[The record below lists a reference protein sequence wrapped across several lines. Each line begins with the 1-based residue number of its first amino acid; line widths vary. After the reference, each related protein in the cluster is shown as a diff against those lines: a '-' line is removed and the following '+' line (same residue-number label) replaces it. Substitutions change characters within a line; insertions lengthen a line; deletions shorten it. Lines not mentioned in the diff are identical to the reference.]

1 MSHMPISQ
9 INNDNVAPIYSNNQS
24 LPMDTYSYNNCVL
37 THNIAY
43 LSQLQVH
50 QFFQIKADNDKLRT
64 ENAELKTNNDEL
76 QKEVTNVKKR
86 LADCEAELK
95 YERQRGCAH
104 EVKKRYVVSR
114 FKPYFVAP
122 HQHSWTHEKVE
133 QTISSICS
141 LNDIIKLD
149 RQWNFIKHNQTLQRL
164 YYLIPALIKLNS
176 MVGLDDIK
184 KDIFKKVIYYIQN
197 PHNEEYL
204 HTIISG
210 PPGVGKTEFARIYA
224 DIFVRLGVLKSDK
237 FIEIKRD
244 DLVGQYL
251 GQTAP
256 RTRKLLEEAMDG
268 VLFLDEAYSLGNQE
282 KRDSFSKEA
291 IDMINQYLSEQKG
304 KFMFIIAG
312 YEEDLNSCLFAYN
325 QGMRRRFHSH
335 YNISG
340 YKPDELRQIFLRKIQ
355 FANYHTGI
363 SNGELDRF
371 FNENKEQFGYYGGD
385 IEKLVNEI
393 KQVQSLR
400 TFSTNIRSKEVVID
414 DIIQSL
420 NNIEEKKVNSQP
432 PPFMYV

>member
-1 MSHMPISQ
+1 MPISQ
-9 INNDNVAPIYSNNQS
+9 INNYTRLPVLSNNSQFH
-24 LPMDTYSYNNCVL
+24 LDPYSYNNCVL
-37 THNIAY
+37 THNITY

-50 QFFQIKADNDKLRT
+50 QLFQIKTDNEKLKT
-64 ENAELKTNNDEL
+64 ENAELKTKNDEL

-86 LADCEAELK
+86 LVDCEVDLK
-95 YERQRGCAH
+95 HERHRGCAH
-104 EVKKRYVVSR
+104 EAKKRNIISR
-114 FKPYFVAP
+114 FKPYFVLRN
-122 HQHSWTHEKVE
+122 QYSWTDEKVE
-133 QTISSICS
+133 QTISSIRS

-149 RQWNFIKHNQTLQRL
+149 RQWNFIKHNQTLQKL
-164 YYLIPALIKLNS
+164 YYLIPALIKLNY

-291 IDMINQYLSEQKG
+291 IDMINQYLSEQKS

-335 YNISG
+335 YNITG
-340 YKPDELRQIFLRKIQ
+340 YKPDELRQIFLRKLK

-363 SNGELDRF
+363 TNGELDRF
-371 FNENKEQFGYYGGD
+371 FKENKEQFGYYGGD

-400 TFSTNIRSKEVVID
+400 TFSTNTKSKEVVMD
-414 DIIQSL
+414 DITQSL
-420 NNIEEKKVNSQP
+420 NNIKEKKVKSQP
-432 PPFMYV
+432 PPFMYI

>member
-1 MSHMPISQ
+1 MSYMPMSQ
-9 INNDNVAPIYSNNQS
+9 INNYTMKPVQFNNHGYH
-24 LPMDTYSYNNCVL
+24 MDPYSYNNCVL

-43 LSQLQVH
+43 LSQIQVH
-50 QFFQIKADNDKLRT
+50 QLFQIKEDNEKLKT
-64 ENAELKTNNDEL
+64 ENAELKKKNEEI
-76 QKEVTNVKKR
+76 QKEFTIVKKR
-86 LADCEAELK
+86 LADCEVDLK
-95 YERQRGCAH
+95 YERTRNWSH
-104 EVKKRYVVSR
+104 ETKKHCVVSR
-114 FKPYFVAP
+114 FKPYFVPP
-122 HQHSWTHEKVE
+122 HKLSWSDDKVE
-133 QTISSICS
+133 QTIRSIHS

-149 RQWNFIKHNQTLQRL
+149 HQWNFIKHNQTLQRL
-164 YYLIPALIKLNS
+164 YYLIPALVRLNT
-176 MVGLDDIK
+176 MVGLDEIK

-291 IDMINQYLSEQKG
+291 IDMINQYLSERKG
-304 KFMFIIAG
+304 KFMFIVAG
-312 YEEDLNSCLFAYN
+312 YEDDLNSCLFAYN

-340 YKPDELRQIFLRKIQ
+340 YKPDELRQIFLRKLQ
-355 FANYHTGI
+355 NANYHTGI
-363 SNGELDRF
+363 ANREIDYF
-371 FNENKEQFGYYGGD
+371 FKEHKEQFSYYGGD

-400 TFSTNIRSKEVVID
+400 TFSTNTKSKEVVMD

-420 NNIEEKKVNSQP
+420 RNIEEKKVKSQP
-432 PPFMYV
+432 PPFMYI